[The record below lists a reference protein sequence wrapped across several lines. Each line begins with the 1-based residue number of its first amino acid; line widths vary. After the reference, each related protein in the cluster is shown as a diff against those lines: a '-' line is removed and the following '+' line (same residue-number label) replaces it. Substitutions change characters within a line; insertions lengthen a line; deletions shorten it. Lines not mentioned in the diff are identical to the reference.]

1 MTPQRPLL
9 SRSLAPLAL
18 AAALALAGAAGALAG
33 ADPAPRAQR
42 SGADATAA
50 DANDPTFIGH
60 RAETE
65 RFLAWERDIQLTPE
79 QEKVRVTA
87 LTPLPAPC
95 CKEFSAATCCCR
107 CNMAKAT
114 WGLAK
119 HMIVEGASAE
129 EVRTAVASFHRAI
142 NPDGFSGD
150 VCATGGCGRPFAHN
164 GCGGMGELKF

>member
-1 MTPQRPLL
+1 MTRRHL
-9 SRSLAPLAL
+9 SSRTLVPLAI
-18 AAALALAGAAGALAG
+18 AGAMALAGAFAGTAGAAEQTAKTK
-33 ADPAPRAQR
+33 ADH
-42 SGADATAA
+42 TAA
-50 DANDPTFIGH
+50 AGKGGPTFTGH

-65 RFLAWERDIQLTPE
+65 RFIAWERDIQLTAE
-79 QEKVRVTA
+79 QEKVRVAA

-119 HMIVEGASAE
+119 HMIVEGSSAE
-129 EVRTAVASFHRAI
+129 QVRAAVAAYHLAI

-150 VCATGGCGRPFAHN
+150 VCATGGCGRAFAHN
-164 GCGGMGELKF
+164 GCGGMGELAF

>member
-1 MTPQRPLL
+1 MTLHFSRL
-9 SRSLAPLAL
+9 SRTLIPL
-18 AAALALAGAAGALAG
+18 AAAGVVALAGSFAGAAV
-33 ADPAPRAQR
+33 AAEQTAKPRPA
-42 SGADATAA
+42 ATAA
-50 DANDPTFIGH
+50 AGKATPTFTGE

-65 RFLAWERDIQLTPE
+65 RFIAWERDIQLTAE
-79 QEKVRVTA
+79 QEAVRVAA

-119 HMIVEGASAE
+119 HMIVEGSSAE
-129 EVRTAVASFHRAI
+129 KVRAAVAAYHLAI

-150 VCATGGCGRPFAHN
+150 VCATGGCGRAFAHN